1 MQTRTMPM
9 VLRSRLYLS
18 KENLPDSITG
28 LTEVT
33 EIYAMAQEAAFIDAE
48 HYAVGRWDGSLSIF
62 KVKES
67 AYYGPVIVKAVNGPA
82 QEGIQMLTS
91 LYISSQKGFVSSNSE
106 DSIAVWQLEDLQDW
120 ANLGTPKVVKY
131 SGEYGVAN
139 RGILITANGK
149 TYVVIGHSNGYIS
162 VWLLSGNNA
171 DLTFVNGIDI
181 RSEHPVNPWDLH
193 NIRGL
198 ADLGGG
204 CVAAGSEDGNLT
216 VVRIPDGKILSAA
229 VYNPDAQRG
238 INNIAYQNGILLV
251 ANCAVGNSDNNLWSY
266 KLNSET
272 FQFELAD
279 KVWLKIDEMHQQ
291 VFNFDVIF
299 DPEAK
304 GIFYSSTEE
313 GALWKGKVN
322 EMGKLSELEY
332 MIVTDEL
339 GSALCMKSGI
349 LAVASYNIKEFLTE
363 GGAL

>member
-1 MQTRTMPM
+1 
-9 VLRSRLYLS
+9 
-18 KENLPDSITG
+18 
-28 LTEVT
+28 
-33 EIYAMAQEAAFIDAE
+33 
-48 HYAVGRWDGSLSIF
+48 
-62 KVKES
+62 
-67 AYYGPVIVKAVNGPA
+67 
-82 QEGIQMLTS
+82 MLTP
-91 LYISSQKGFVSSNSE
+91 LYISSQKGFISSNSE
-106 DSIAVWQLEDLQDW
+106 DSIAVWQQENLQDW
-120 ANLGTPKVVKY
+120 ANLNSPKVVEYNAK
-131 SGEYGVAN
+131 YGVAN
-139 RGILITANGK
+139 RGVLLISDGK

-162 VWLLSGNNA
+162 VWLLSGNN
-171 DLTFVNGIDI
+171 
-181 RSEHPVNPWDLH
+181 
-193 NIRGL
+193 

-363 GGAL
+363 GDAL